1 MKILLVGEYSGVHTE
16 LAKALNRLGHEV
28 LTVSDGDSYK
38 NFPRDITITRKRAE
52 SKLGIIR
59 DIIYEYLG
67 VKGLITYFINLNKIK
82 SMSGYDVVQI
92 INPIAL
98 EAFGSIAN
106 ILFINRL
113 SKNNN
118 SLYLC
123 ALGDD
128 SRWVDACLNN
138 KYKYSP
144 LDMLSY
150 KTIYKFS
157 YSLRYKYGLFFT
169 LLQRVAEK
177 EAHKIIPG
185 LLDYKIAYENVDK
198 CTQIIK
204 IPLPKETIDK
214 AMSLRELDCL
224 HPTNRLKIFHGWQ
237 QGKELKKG
245 NLIFNEAALNVKKNF
260 GDLVEY
266 KVVKSVPYD
275 EYLRMLDDSDIFLDQ
290 TYSYDRGVNA
300 LIGMA
305 SGCVVFSGFED
316 VPNYSIGINAT
327 PDVISIESE
336 IEKVIESPEEMHNI
350 KMKSLDYII
359 NNHNPDVIAQ
369 QYINVW
375 RSDYE

>member
-38 NFPRDITITRKRAE
+38 NFPRDITITRKRAK
-52 SKLGIIR
+52 SKIGIIR
-59 DIIYEYLG
+59 DVIYEYLG
-67 VKGLITYFINLNKIK
+67 VKGLLTYIINLNKIK
-82 SMSGYDVVQI
+82 RMSGYDVVQI
-92 INPIAL
+92 INPVAL

-106 ILFINRL
+106 IFFINQL
-113 SKNNN
+113 SKNNG

-128 SRWVDACLNN
+128 SRWVDSCLNN

-144 LDMLSY
+144 LDTLSY
-150 KTIYKFS
+150 KTIHKFS
-157 YSLRYKYGLFFT
+157 YSLRYKYGLFFK
-169 LLQRVAEK
+169 LLQSVAEK
-177 EAHKIIPG
+177 KAHKIIPG
-185 LLDYKIAYENVDK
+185 LLDYKMAYENVEK
-198 CTQIIK
+198 CIPIIK
-204 IPLPKETIDK
+204 IPLPKEIIDK
-214 AMSLRELDCL
+214 AISLRELDDS
-224 HPTNRLKIFHGWQ
+224 PPMRRLKIFHGWQ

-245 NLIFNEAALNVKKNF
+245 NLIFNEAVLNVKKNF
-260 GDLVEY
+260 SDLVEY
-266 KVVKSVPYD
+266 KVVRSVPYD
-275 EYLRMLDDSDIFLDQ
+275 EYLRLLDDSDIFLDQ

-316 VPNYSIGINAT
+316 VPNSSIGINAT
-327 PDVISIESE
+327 PDVISIENE
-336 IEKVIESPEEMHNI
+336 IERMIESPAVIHNI
-350 KMKSLDYII
+350 KIKSLDYII

-375 RSDYE
+375 RSNDE